1 MEEYVDDR
9 HQVFKILMHE
19 EIIDPTESIQ
29 NEEFLLQSGNFKR
42 QETSLETSNEYDD
55 EFIDAPVE
63 EDVTLKNQELISEIE
78 TQDVIHGVVDI
89 VDVIVPDVIEDVIEI
104 KTQYVIHEVVDIIVP
119 DKLPDVIEDVIED
132 KIEDVITDVITDV
145 IEIKTQ
151 DVIHEVV
158 DIIVPDKLPDVIED
172 VIEKKIEEV
181 ITDVIEDV
189 ITDPVEILK
198 ILKDPEYTIERVVLP
213 EEQPVETKKYTKSN
227 LGQQQQ
233 KTNKSQCN
241 IL

>member
-1 MEEYVDDR
+1 MENQLDYVDDH

-19 EIIDPTESIQ
+19 EILDPTESIQ

-55 EFIDAPVE
+55 EFIDAPPHIE
-63 EDVTLKNQELISEIE
+63 EACIQDFQNQELISEIK
-78 TQDVIHGVVDI
+78 TQDVIHEIVKNV
-89 VDVIVPDVIEDVIEI
+89 VDVIVPDE
-104 KTQYVIHEVVDIIVP
+104 
-119 DKLPDVIEDVIED
+119 LPDVIEN
-132 KIEDVITDVITDV
+132 KIEDVITDFITDVITDV
-145 IEIKTQ
+145 IEIKTE
-151 DVIHEVV
+151 DVVHEVV
-158 DIIVPDKLPDVIED
+158 KNIVDVVVPDVIPDVIENKIED
-172 VIEKKIEEV
+172 VIEKK
-181 ITDVIEDV
+181 IEDV

-213 EEQPVETKKYTKSN
+213 EEQPVDTKKYTKSN

-233 KTNKSQCN
+233 KTKKSQCN